1 MAIQVDIKADKCAVL
16 VVDMLND
23 FILEGAPIESPGARE
38 IIPTI
43 VDFLDFSRSKDIP
56 VILVQEIHRKE
67 KVDFGRELDREEPE
81 HCLEGTKGVEIH
93 KDLTPK
99 KEDFVVQK
107 RRYSSFHATDLEIL
121 LKGLGVDTV
130 IIAGIATNVCVH
142 ATALDAQQRDYN
154 VIVLEDG
161 TAATEE
167 GLQAPFLRN
176 IEYVI
181 GDVATTE
188 EVKQELSK

>member
-1 MAIQVDIKADKCAVL
+1 L
-16 VVDMLND
+16 YLLS
-23 FILEGAPIESPGARE
+23 F
-38 IIPTI
+38 PTR
-43 VDFLDFSRSKDIP
+43 RSSD
-56 VILVQEIHRKE
+56 
-67 KVDFGRELDREEPE
+67 
-81 HCLEGTKGVEIH
+81 LEGTKGVEIH
-93 KDLTPK
+93 KDLIPK